1 MLSDDSSYFTGMM
14 LSVVADLSQLEDGI
28 QPCETCCEGTAVH
41 CPLCP
46 TTLFKPTD
54 REKVVN
60 HLKTHWHTR
69 VQSLDGDSSLSNFHR
84 SLLMLLNTL
93 TGDRTVVK
101 HISAVTNFLQ
111 YRRFMQRALKFISS
125 IFNF

>member
-69 VQSLDGDSSLSNFHR
+69 VQSLDGDSSFEFSSFIAY
-84 SLLMLLNTL
+84 
-93 TGDRTVVK
+93 VVK
-101 HISAVTNFLQ
+101 YVN
-111 YRRFMQRALKFISS
+111 RRQDSCKTHFCSY
-125 IFNF
+125 